1 MTEFQPHPTYQPYY
15 GNPLFAQAPPP
26 PPKKKSNRLALLV
39 GATALGA
46 ALLGGTGGALIV
58 GLDSP
63 ATPSTSSSTG
73 TTGQQISNSTSD
85 VSKIAAKVT
94 PSVVQVNVKTAQGGQ
109 GIGSGVILSPDGK
122 ILTNAHVV
130 NGATSVQI
138 VTSDG
143 KKYQADVVGSDTK
156 ADIAVVQ
163 ARGASGLTAAS
174 IGDSGKLAVGQQVVA
189 IGSPGGLQNTVT
201 SGIISALNRQLSD
214 IGKKQQQSPYDQTA
228 NGDSDS
234 PSYTAIQ
241 TDASINQGNSGGAL
255 VDAGGNVIGI
265 NSALYNPSGSAGSIG
280 IGFSIPINDAMKIVD
295 QITAANK

>member
-1 MTEFQPHPTYQPYY
+1 MTEFQPHPAYQPYY
-15 GNPLFAQAPPP
+15 GNPLFTQAPPP
-26 PPKKKSNRLALLV
+26 PPKKKSNKLALLV

-63 ATPSTSSSTG
+63 APPATSSSTG
-73 TTGQQISNSTSD
+73 TTGQQISNSTND

-94 PSVVQVNVKTAQGGQ
+94 PSVVQVNVQTAQGGQ
-109 GIGSGVILSPDGK
+109 GIGSGVILSQDGK

-143 KKYQADVVGSDTK
+143 KKYQASVVGSDTK

-163 ARGASGLTAAS
+163 ARGASGLTPATL
-174 IGDSGKLAVGQQVVA
+174 GDSSKLAVGQQVVA

-228 NGDSDS
+228 NGGSDS

-280 IGFSIPINDAMKIVD
+280 IGFSIPINDAKKIVD
-295 QITAANK
+295 QITAANN